1 MPARMTLSEVLLR
14 KALLTER
21 DLARALR
28 HQLVHGGRLGTN
40 LVELGYVRLDD
51 LASVLAA
58 QRGVP
63 AAAPRDLLDTPP
75 SVLEAVDPAFC
86 VRHQVIPFRFDGRAL
101 HLAMEDP
108 DPDRVVALAAELG
121 RKVVPYILPELRL
134 HYLLERLYGVKRPG
148 RFLRAP
154 EGRERE
160 RRRRRWLEPTV
171 SLAAASATARHLSL
185 ARMMRS
191 GIDPLSS
198 EDVMVFPVIEEL
210 EDPPPDAAP
219 ESEELRRLDE
229 RAAAEALVEP
239 LDAGAPDDTL
249 TPREVERLIAS
260 ARSGAE
266 IASALTRPFLAGT
279 SASILFSVR
288 DQLAVASLGAGHL
301 QRPQM
306 VPDLV
311 VPIETSRVLGEA
323 FATRECTRR
332 PPADDDL
339 QVLIAEYVGMATPG
353 EIAVMPVL
361 LRGRVVH
368 LLCLYSYPGAK
379 LPSSTLP
386 DLRRLSEQVT
396 SAYLRLIEAL
406 ENPR

>member
-1 MPARMTLSEVLLR
+1 MPARMTLSEVLLH

-28 HQLVHGGRLGTN
+28 HQLIHGGRLGTN

-51 LASVLAA
+51 LAAVLAA

-75 SVLEAVDPAFC
+75 SVLEEVDPAFC

-108 DPDRVVALAAELG
+108 DPDRVIALADQLG
-121 RKVVPYILPELRL
+121 RKVVPYVLPELRL

-148 RFLRAP
+148 RFLRDP
-154 EGRERE
+154 DGSRGEDQ
-160 RRRRRWLEPTV
+160 RRHVLEPTV

-185 ARMMRS
+185 ARLRA

-198 EDVMVFPVIEEL
+198 EDVMVFPRIEEL
-210 EDPPPDAAP
+210 EVGGAEPALSP
-219 ESEELRRLDE
+219 SEELVLLDE
-229 RAAAEALVEP
+229 RASA
-239 LDAGAPDDTL
+239 DASAPPADATDVL
-249 TPREVERLIAS
+249 TPREVEYQVAR
-260 ARSGAE
+260 ARSGGA
-266 IASALTRPFLAGT
+266 IVYALTRPFLANT
-279 SASILFSVR
+279 SASILFAVR
-288 DQLAVASLGAGHL
+288 DALAVAVLGAGHL

-311 VPIETSRVLGEA
+311 VPLETSRVLSAA
-323 FATRECTRR
+323 FHSRDCTRR
-332 PPADDDL
+332 PLSDDDL
-339 QVLIAEYVGMATPG
+339 QILIAEYVGMPTPG

-368 LLCLYSYPGAK
+368 LLCIYSHPGSL
-379 LPSSTLP
+379 LPASTLP
-386 DLRRLSEQVT
+386 DLRQLSEQVT
-396 SAYLRLIEAL
+396 WAYLRLIEAL
-406 ENPR
+406 EEPR